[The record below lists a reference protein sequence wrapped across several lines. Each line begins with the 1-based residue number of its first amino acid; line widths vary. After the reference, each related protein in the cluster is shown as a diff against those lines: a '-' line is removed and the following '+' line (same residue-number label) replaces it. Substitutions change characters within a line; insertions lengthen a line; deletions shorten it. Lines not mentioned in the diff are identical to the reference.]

1 MKFSIVSA
9 GIDLTLNHKKLT
21 FIVRRSLSA
30 LFGSILLILS
40 GCEFENP
47 ADFELP
53 TWFVDIEFPLIHE
66 TYTVNDIVDSVTIFP
81 HDSSG
86 MQIIFEDSLPR
97 VEIDASYLDVNFP
110 GGYLEIQVPPTPMNI
125 EYDMPA
131 FVLDTTLVIPVTI
144 PGLTLIDTADNIFTI
159 PLTGDHVLSS
169 DNWNQWIADVF
180 NSSFNPIEFLVEVYD
195 ETDIPLPDDP
205 AVIDEVTALI
215 LQDSPSSYF
224 QTSIRNAG
232 ITTSVRNAGVE
243 LITGNTLPMDD
254 TLAIHN
260 ENTSIVHNTRSVE
273 NTSLSSAP
281 IKSWMAFNMDLS
293 VEPASDFVEMS
304 SGDSLFIELR
314 IQLSIP
320 GVDSAVVQI
329 LPTDITPELDPI
341 EFPSEI
347 EIFKGVFAG
356 GASIPPNVN
365 RLTVTDLQNNYPFDI
380 DFYMDFQNIF
390 SSDGE
395 EIKIDTILSK
405 GVPHQYSFD
414 LKSDT
419 IRSTLYPVSPL
430 TELGMD
436 LSASLVAQTATI
448 QLDGSNIGDFS
459 MTVRL
464 YDQQFESLEAMLVEA
479 FPTSQQT
486 IEDIPQ
492 GLDGMAFTD
501 VSIEFEMI
509 NTILAPV
516 SLDMNLVGYPQFNDS
531 VSVQI
536 SSIIDTTGIALYD
549 SSKTIIRVHKD
560 GTTTYLFT
568 APTDSLPSDSIVQ
581 SVGEGHSIVDL
592 LSANPARMVVDVDAR
607 IDGRTVVEAGTYIYG
622 YYRLH
627 APFEVELA
635 PMVFI
640 PAGASYVA
648 DMDHDTRNRIRS
660 SLYGAV
666 LEANVI
672 NTIPIGG
679 SVSLLFS
686 NMDYFPM
693 DTTAEMLAV
702 LRDSLVIA
710 DDWNPADE
718 IYIIDSCRT
727 LDPEVGGIYI
737 FNTMSDYSEC
747 IDGLYYLVKRSSSGI
762 DTVISYVDTLM
773 NFILPDPINE
783 QSDTSFTFEVD
794 TDRIRLFTDIGGHY
808 VMPSF
813 HLNGTNGQSVYL
825 KMEDYVDIQSSLIMQ
840 ISSTGMLEE
849 PPDELIVTY
858 PNGGE
863 ILSVSTP
870 HIIQWKTLGSIST
883 ISIEYGEGANP
894 EWIEIASDIPNNDSL
909 QWIPG
914 TYTISDSLRIR
925 VSGEGVEDV
934 SGWYFSIVSG
944 SLMKTATTDDV
955 FQKESRLDTDWN
967 RRVK

>member
-21 FIVRRSLSA
+21 FILRRSLSA

-40 GCEFENP
+40 GCEFDNP

-66 TYTVNDIVDSVTIFP
+66 TYTVNDMVDSVTIFP

-97 VEIDASYLDVNFP
+97 VEIDASYLDVNFSE
-110 GGYLEIQVPPTPMNI
+110 GYLEIQVPPTTMNV
-125 EYDMPA
+125 EYEMPA
-131 FVLDTTLVIPVTI
+131 FVLDTIMIIPVVSMEI
-144 PGLTLIDTADNIFTI
+144 PFHDTTGALFYA
-159 PLTGDHVLSS
+159 PLTEYHVVSP
-169 DNWNQWIADVF
+169 DEWNVKVADAF
-180 NSSFNPIEFLVEVYD
+180 NLAFQPIEFLIEVYD
-195 ETDIPLPDDP
+195 ETDIPLPDNP

-215 LQDSPSSYF
+215 VQDSPSSYF
-224 QTSIRNAG
+224 STSIRNAG
-232 ITTSVRNAGVE
+232 IATSVSNASVE
-243 LITGNTLPMDD
+243 FITGNTLPMDD
-254 TLAIHN
+254 TLAVHDSEIF
-260 ENTSIVHNTRSVE
+260 ILHNTLSVE
-273 NTSLSSAP
+273 DTSLSSVP
-281 IKSWMAFNMDLS
+281 IKSWMAFNLDLS
-293 VEPASDFVEMS
+293 VEPASDFVEMA

-347 EIFKGVFAG
+347 EIFKGVFAD

-380 DFYMDFQNIF
+380 DFYLDFQNFF
-390 SSDGE
+390 SEDGE

-405 GVPHQYSFD
+405 GISHAYSFD

-419 IRSTLYPVSPL
+419 IRSTLYPLSPL
-430 TELGMD
+430 TELEMD
-436 LSASLVAQTATI
+436 FSASLGAQSATI
-448 QLDGSNIGDFS
+448 PLDGSNIGDFS

-536 SSIIDTTGIALYD
+536 SSIIDTTGIAFYD

-560 GTTTYLFT
+560 GTTTYLFA

-607 IDGRTVVEAGTYIYG
+607 IDGRTVVEAGAYIYG

-640 PAGASYVA
+640 PVGASYVA
-648 DMDHDTRNRIRS
+648 DMDYDTRNRIRS
-660 SLYGAV
+660 SLYGAA

-693 DTTAEMLAV
+693 DTTAEMLAA
-702 LRDSLVIA
+702 LRDSLVIT
-710 DDWNPADE
+710 DGWDPADE
-718 IYIIDSCRT
+718 IYILDSCRT
-727 LDPEVGGIYI
+727 LDPEMGGIYI

-747 IDGLYYLVKRSSSGI
+747 IDGLYYLVKRSGSGI
-762 DTVISYVDTLM
+762 DTIISYVDTLM
-773 NFILPDPINE
+773 NFILPDPVNE
-783 QSDTSFTFEVD
+783 QSDTSFAFEVD
-794 TDRIRLFTDIGGHY
+794 TERIRLFTDIGGHY

-825 KMEDYVDIQSSLIMQ
+825 KMEDFVEIQSSLIMQ

-849 PPDELIVTY
+849 PPDELVVTY

-863 ILSVSTP
+863 TLIVSTP
-870 HIIQWKTLGSIST
+870 HILRWMTLGNVST
-883 ISIEYGEGANP
+883 ISVEYGEGTDP
-894 EWIEIASDIPNNDSL
+894 EWIAIASDIPNNDSL

-925 VSGEGVEDV
+925 ISGGGVEDV

-944 SLMKTATTDDV
+944 SLMKTATTDNV
-955 FQKESRLDTDWN
+955 FHKESRLDTDWN